1 MAAGLKFPVMR
12 ELILNNCDVIHDR
25 EIEDILGGEDASNFF
40 IAQGDIDGDGH
51 DEIVVC
57 SHSGP
62 VAIIKRHQVYK
73 ISNRSSDH
81 SVCSVHVISL
91 IGNLRSEI
99 VTISLTGLCTV
110 YKFEGLLDGS
120 VLNENKH
127 NFDEK
132 NYTKSKVELIDIPDN
147 DITAN
152 NDGKTIVHLTISSR
166 QSGLA
171 KNATAAQTFMYVI
184 RLLLRNVWASF
195 LLL

>member
-1 MAAGLKFPVMR
+1 MR
-12 ELILNNCDVIHDR
+12 ELILNNCKVIHDR

-40 IAQGDIDGDGH
+40 FAQGDIDGDGH

-62 VAIIKRHQVYK
+62 VAIIKQSQVYK
-73 ISNRSSDH
+73 ISNRTSGH
-81 SVCSVHVISL
+81 SICSVHVISL
-91 IGNLRSEI
+91 IENLRSEI

-110 YKFEGLLDGS
+110 YKFEGLLEGK
-120 VLNENKH
+120 VFNECGP

-132 NYTKSKVELIDIPDN
+132 NYMKSKIELIDIPDN
-147 DITAN
+147 NVIAN
-152 NDGKTIVHLTISSR
+152 NDGKTIVHLTISFK

-184 RLLLRNVWASF
+184 CLYFGIVWACF
-195 LLL
+195 